1 MKINK
6 LICALFSFAIM
17 LSILAVPIKAE
28 DKVKVILNGT
38 ELTFDVPPQIINDRT
53 MVPMRKIFEA
63 LDAKVAWDDNTKT
76 VTATKDDITIV
87 MQIDNEVI
95 FVGEK
100 EIRLDVPPQIVD
112 SRTLVPIR
120 AVAEGLNADVKWYD
134 ETRTVLITKEE
145 RPVRIPD
152 ASEPEQKAIA
162 PVDGFNTTT
171 SNKFPIK
178 IQTPK
183 DWVYIE
189 PTAEL
194 TDEIAAVLKRA
205 NFDSGVIEYYKD
217 TNIIVF
223 IDKANAT
230 DTFSPNFNVTQ
241 TSTSDKQ
248 SDLPDAIAAAKTMI
262 ESSFSTL
269 YENFKWVILPKGKT
283 IGNNYYIIMASSYT
297 AMKQNVTG
305 YQAITA
311 YNGQLYA
318 FSYTITPEMH
328 SDDLFAVFE
337 KVLSSVEFVK

>member
-1 MKINK
+1 
-6 LICALFSFAIM
+6 
-17 LSILAVPIKAE
+17 
-28 DKVKVILNGT
+28 
-38 ELTFDVPPQIINDRT
+38 
-53 MVPMRKIFEA
+53 
-63 LDAKVAWDDNTKT
+63 
-76 VTATKDDITIV
+76 
-87 MQIDNEVI
+87 
-95 FVGEK
+95 
-100 EIRLDVPPQIVD
+100 
-112 SRTLVPIR
+112 
-120 AVAEGLNADVKWYD
+120 
-134 ETRTVLITKEE
+134 
-145 RPVRIPD
+145 
-152 ASEPEQKAIA
+152 
-162 PVDGFNTTT
+162 
-171 SNKFPIK
+171 
-178 IQTPK
+178 
-183 DWVYIE
+183 
-189 PTAEL
+189 L